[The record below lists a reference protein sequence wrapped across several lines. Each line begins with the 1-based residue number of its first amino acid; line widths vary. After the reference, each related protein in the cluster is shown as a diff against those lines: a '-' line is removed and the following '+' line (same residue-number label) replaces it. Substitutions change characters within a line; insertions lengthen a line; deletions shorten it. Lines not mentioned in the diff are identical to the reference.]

1 MEFRMASDRSKRI
14 NGDFKQHPTPG
25 FREVFR
31 RFAVSPRRR
40 FKSMIAA
47 CGHRGRIDTVAVF
60 LLLTAV
66 CVFTGPA
73 GAEANRE
80 RLQADVQQLAA
91 FGDRSTG
98 TEGCRAAADFIAA
111 QFEALGLKELG
122 RQRFV
127 VPVLRHESTRLVVP
141 DSQRNLEI
149 QPVRL
154 NAITPQTI
162 PPEGLSGPL
171 VYVGPGRLPDFNGK
185 PVEGAVILMD
195 LDSRKHWLHAANLG
209 ARAVIYIDPGRSRKM
224 LYQDKYELSPV
235 QFPRFRIAEAELREQ
250 FGRFEHA
257 AEGVVASEVQ
267 LYSRIFWNEVW
278 AENIYGLIPGSDP
291 ELAEELLV
299 VEAFYD
305 SRSFVP
311 GMSPGAD
318 EAMSVATL
326 LELARFLARRPPSRS
341 VLLLATAG
349 HAQGL
354 AGMREAVWSIASR
367 SKDMRDQQ
375 KALKNTIDAAE
386 AAITLLERVRRIGLD
401 AYVDGLRGDPQRNGK
416 ALLDAVNDRVKTEVD
431 TLSRRLMRLRLESD
445 GQADPAVLEPL
456 VRERTLLRR
465 LSWATSLAAIGTEE
479 KKAIGDLIPKAL
491 VDHRR
496 ITADAETDM
505 KVLRSARQFRA
516 LAKSLDIAA
525 VVSLHLSSGG
535 DGFGA
540 FNYGFLHD
548 LRDRVNRTPEYSLLD
563 DVLRRAAESMG
574 AAANLYRD
582 TLRPSRLRTWQ
593 SHLPD
598 RPALGGEV
606 SALAAYIGFSL
617 VTVND
622 DRQWWGTPADTVDT
636 VDFEY
641 AGRQSAQLISLV
653 EAMSRAERLHTG
665 DMPRDGFTEVQG
677 RARFLRQ
684 GELFPD
690 QPAPGTVIMAFQGP
704 ARYYAMVDAMGTFHL
719 KGVATKKLTQHK
731 VIVEGYRFHPRSGEA
746 VWAINKPET
755 GKSAYRLKI
764 RRSSAETDL
773 VIFGCRE
780 TTIFNL
786 LEPRSFDYMTRI
798 QLIDARREA
807 TPMRYWWSRIDT
819 RSSVIASIYL
829 EPGTRLKMTLSDSV
843 LNKKLLLLNASAE
856 NPTGAGYLVD
866 DWPQLHRTDYKVA
879 RDMWAL
885 LGPRIR
891 NLEKHGIYNQ
901 RISAMHQQGLHSLD
915 IARQSLQARH
925 YDRFAEAA
933 TRSWALAARVYNDVE
948 KTQKDV
954 LFGVLFYIALFVPFA
969 FCLERLLFSFTNINK
984 RIVAFFVILLVLIA
998 VIYNVH
1004 PAFRLAYSPTVVI
1017 LAFLIM
1023 GLSLVVTLI
1032 IYFRFEEEMT
1042 RLQRRARQMKAAE
1055 IGRWKAFTAA
1065 FLLGVSNLRRR
1076 RLRTVLTCV
1085 TLIILTFTVMSF
1097 TTVKSIRHHARMQ
1110 YQPQAPY
1117 QGLLFKNFNWT
1128 DLPPEAHGTIA
1139 NYFEDRGTAAPR
1151 VWLENEDRTRPV
1163 YVPIQRDQRTFAAR
1177 GMIGLSHD
1185 ESRVTGLDRILVG
1198 GRWLEPNEDFA
1209 ILLPDRMARE
1219 LGIDPYRPEGAR
1231 VRIWGTV
1238 FDVAG
1243 VFSGQQLNAFADL
1256 DGEPPTPVTFPSEVT
1271 LAMTEAEME
1280 ALESGEVVQTFQTRY
1295 QHVDADVTVIVP
1307 FQTLLSMGGK
1317 LKAVAARPP
1326 AGSVDPQMAES
1337 LADRFGLI
1345 IFAGEPNGVFLYHA
1359 SDTMS
1364 YSGVPN
1370 VVVPLIISV
1379 FIVLN
1384 TMIGSVYERKREIG
1398 IYTSVGLAPSHV
1410 SFLFIAEALAFA
1422 VLSVVLGYL
1431 LAQIT
1436 AAFFAGTGLWSGITV
1451 NYSSLAGVAAMVL
1464 VILVVLVSVIYPSRV
1479 AAEIAI
1485 PDVNRSWKLPEVKDN
1500 RLDITLPF
1508 LMNFREHLSIG
1519 GFLLEHF
1526 EGHQDISH
1534 GLFSAGDID
1543 FSLAGCRIPGE
1554 GDGGTGGAEMIQLS
1568 TNIWL
1573 APFDFGIMQQVR
1585 LEFCEAVDDPGFLE
1599 IRVRLERLAGE
1610 ANAWRRIN
1618 KAFLHDLRKQLLIW
1632 RSLDTESK
1640 THYEDLMVARAQERD
1655 IDLKQHL
1662 ETESAG

>member
-1 MEFRMASDRSKRI
+1 MKTNKPVFHDLLDTRKPTGIPASL
-14 NGDFKQHPTPG
+14 
-25 FREVFR
+25 FR

-40 FKSMIAA
+40 FNFFRVVFWA
-47 CGHRGRIDTVAVF
+47 TV
-60 LLLTAV
+60 LCL
-66 CVFTGPA
+66 FTVST
-73 GAEANRE
+73 GAETVQD
-80 RLQADVQQLAA
+80 RLQADIRSFAA
-91 FGDRSTG
+91 LGDRSTG
-98 TEGCRAAADFIAA
+98 TAGCRAAAAFIEER
-111 QFEALGLKELG
+111 FEAIGLKEVG
-122 RQRFV
+122 TQRFV
-127 VPVLRHESTRLVVP
+127 VPALRHEGSRLHLP
-141 DSQRNLEI
+141 DARQNLEI
-149 QPVRL
+149 QPVLL

-162 PPEGLSGPL
+162 PPEGISGPL
-171 VYVGPGRLPDFNGK
+171 VYVGAGRLPDFNGK
-185 PVEGAVILMD
+185 PVEGAIILME

-209 ARAVIYIDPGRSRKM
+209 AQAVIYIDPGRSRKM
-224 LYQDKYELSPV
+224 LFTDKFELSPI
-235 QFPRFRIAEAELREQ
+235 QFPRFRITADTLRGQ
-250 FGRFEHA
+250 FGPFET
-257 AEGVVASEVQ
+257 AEDGVVAPEVR
-267 LYSRIFWNEVW
+267 LHSRIFWNEVP
-278 AENIYGLIPGSDP
+278 AENVYGLIPGAD
-291 ELAEELLV
+291 EQLAEELLV

-305 SRSFVP
+305 SSAFVP
-311 GMSPGAD
+311 GISPGAD
-318 EAMSVATL
+318 EALGIGTL
-326 LELARFLARRPPSRS
+326 MELARALVRRPPGRS
-341 VLLLATAG
+341 VLLVATAG
-349 HAQGL
+349 HAQTL
-354 AGMREAVWSIASR
+354 AGMREAIWSIASR

-375 KALKNTIDAAE
+375 KTLQNIEEKSK
-386 AAITLLERVRRIGLD
+386 AAIVLLEQVRASGVG
-401 AYVDGLRGDPQRNGK
+401 AYVRSLREDPQRNGK
-416 ALLDAVNDRVKTEVD
+416 ALLDALNDRIKTEVD
-431 TLSRRLMRLRLESD
+431 TLSRRLMRLRLEAG
-445 GQADPAVLEPL
+445 GQADSAVIEPL

-465 LSWATSLAAIGTEE
+465 MSWATSLANVAAAERNALEE
-479 KKAIGDLIPKAL
+479 LIPASID
-491 VDHRR
+491 DHRK
-496 ITADAETDM
+496 IVADAQKELRI
-505 KVLRSARQFRA
+505 LRSARQFRA
-516 LAKSLDIAA
+516 LAKSREIAA
-525 VVSLHLSSGG
+525 VVSLHLSSNG

-563 DVLRRAAESMG
+563 DVLRRSAEER
-574 AAANLYRD
+574 LQEPVLFRD

-593 SHLPD
+593 SHFRD
-598 RPALGGEV
+598 RPAFGGEV
-606 SALAAYIGFSL
+606 SALAGYIGVTFA
-617 VTVND
+617 TVND
-622 DRQWWGTPADTVDT
+622 DRQWWGTPYDTIDE
-636 VDFEY
+636 VDFGY
-641 AGRQSAQLISLV
+641 AARQSAQLVALID
-653 EAMSRAERLHTG
+653 AMSRAEGLHTG
-665 DMPRDGFTEVQG
+665 DMPRDGFTEVLG
-677 RARFLRQ
+677 RAQFLRH

-704 ARYYAMVDAMGTFHL
+704 ARFYAMVDAMGRFHL

-731 VIVEGYRFHPRSGEA
+731 VIVEGYRFHPRNGEV

-764 RRSSAETDL
+764 RRSSTETDL
-773 VIFGCRE
+773 VIFGCKE

-786 LEPRSFDYMTRI
+786 LEPRSFNYMTRI

-807 TPMRYWWSRIDT
+807 KPTRYWWSRIDT
-819 RSSVIASIYL
+819 RSSVIASMYL

-843 LNKKLLLLNASAE
+843 LNKKLILLNASGE
-856 NPTGAGYLVD
+856 NPTGSGYLVD
-866 DWPQLHRTDYKVA
+866 DWPKLHRTDYKVA

-901 RISAMHQQGLHSLD
+901 RISAMHEQGIQSLE
-915 IARQSLQARH
+915 IARQSLAERH

-948 KTQKDV
+948 ETQKDV

-969 FCLERLLFSFTNINK
+969 FCMERLLFSFTNINK
-984 RIVAFFVILLVLIA
+984 RIVAFFAILLALIA

-1076 RLRTVLTCV
+1076 RLRTALTCA

-1110 YQPQAPY
+1110 YQSQAPY
-1117 QGLLFKNFNWT
+1117 QGFLFKKFNWT
-1128 DLPPEAHGTIA
+1128 DLPPEAHGTVA

-1163 YVPIQRDQRTFAAR
+1163 YVPIQRGGRTFGAR
-1177 GMIGLSHD
+1177 GMVGLSH
-1185 ESRVTGLDRILVG
+1185 EEGRVTGLDRVLVG
-1198 GRWLEPNEDFA
+1198 GRWFEPGERLA
-1209 ILLPDRMARE
+1209 ILLPDRMAGE
-1219 LGIDPYRPEGAR
+1219 LQIDPRNPAGAR
-1231 VRIWGTV
+1231 VDIWGTKFEV
-1238 FDVAG
+1238 VG
-1243 VFSGQQLNAFADL
+1243 VFSGSALNTFADL
-1256 DGEPPTPVTFPSEVT
+1256 DGEPLTPVTFPSEVT
-1271 LAMTEAEME
+1271 MEITEAEME
-1280 ALESGEVVQTFQTRY
+1280 AMESGEDVQTFQSRY
-1295 QHVDADVTVIVP
+1295 QHVDGELTAIMP
-1307 FQTLLSMGGK
+1307 FQTLISMGGE

-1326 AGSVDPQMAES
+1326 AGTVDPELAES

-1370 VVVPLIISV
+1370 VVVPLVISV

-1431 LAQIT
+1431 LAQT
-1436 AAFFAGTGLWSGITV
+1436 TSAFFAGTDLWSGITV

-1479 AAEIAI
+1479 AAEVAI
-1485 PDVNRSWKLPEVKDN
+1485 PDVNRSWKLPEVRDN
-1500 RLDITLPF
+1500 RLDVTLPF
-1508 LMNFREHLSIG
+1508 LMNFREHLSIA

-1543 FSLAGCRIPGE
+1543 FSFASCSIPGE
-1554 GDGGTGGAEMIQLS
+1554 GGSAGGAEMIQLS

-1573 APFDFGIMQQVR
+1573 APFDFGIMQRVS
-1585 LEFCEAVDDPGFLE
+1585 LEFCEAVGDPGFLE
-1599 IRVRLERLAGE
+1599 IRASLKRLAGE

-1618 KAFLHDLRKQLLIW
+1618 KAFLHDLRKQLLVW
-1632 RSLDTESK
+1632 RSLDKDSK
-1640 THYEDLMVARAQERD
+1640 THYEELMVARAQERN
-1655 IDLKQHL
+1655 IDLQQHL
-1662 ETESAG
+1662 EIESAG

>member
-1 MEFRMASDRSKRI
+1 MKTITR
-14 NGDFKQHPTPG
+14 
-25 FREVFR
+25 
-31 RFAVSPRRR
+31 
-40 FKSMIAA
+40 
-47 CGHRGRIDTVAVF
+47 
-60 LLLTAV
+60 LLLISTLCFYA
-66 CVFTGPA
+66 GPA
-73 GAEANRE
+73 GAETSRE
-80 RLQADVQQLAA
+80 RLQADVQRLAA

-98 TEGCRAAADFIAA
+98 TAGNRAAADYIQA
-111 QFEALGLKELG
+111 QFEDLGLREVG

-127 VPVLRHESTRLVVP
+127 TPVMRHEGSRLFLP
-141 DSQRNLEI
+141 DRGQNLEI
-149 QPVRL
+149 RPVLL
-154 NAITPQTI
+154 NAITPQTVD
-162 PPEGLSGPL
+162 PEGLSGPL

-185 PVEGAVILMD
+185 PVQGAVILMD

-209 ARAVIYIDPGRSRKM
+209 ARAVIYVDPGRSRKM
-224 LYQDKYELSPV
+224 LYEDKFELSPV
-235 QFPRFRIAEAELREQ
+235 QFPRFRIDEAALRQQ
-250 FGRFEHA
+250 FGSFER
-257 AEGVVASEVQ
+257 AEQGVVAGEVRVF
-267 LYSRIFWNEVW
+267 SRVFWNEVW
-278 AENIYGLIPGSDP
+278 AENIYGLIPGADP
-291 ELAEELLV
+291 DLAEELLI

-305 SRSFVP
+305 NRALVP
-311 GMSPGAD
+311 GMAPGAD
-318 EAMSVATL
+318 EALSVATL
-326 LELARFLARRPPSRS
+326 LELARFLVRNPPGRS
-341 VLLLATAG
+341 VLLVAAGG
-349 HAQGL
+349 HAQTL
-354 AGMREAVWSIASR
+354 AGMREAIWSIASR

-375 KALKNTIDAAE
+375 KDLQHTLEDAE
-386 AAITLLERVRRIGLD
+386 AAIALLEQVRRTGVD
-401 AYVDGLRGDPQRNGK
+401 AYIRGLENGPARNGK
-416 ALLDAVNDRVKTEVD
+416 ALLDAVNDRIKTEVD
-431 TLSRRLMRLRLESD
+431 TLSRRLMRLRLESG

-465 LSWATSLAAIGTEE
+465 LSWATSLATVGTEE
-479 KKAIGDLIPKAL
+479 KNAIQALIPKAL
-491 VDHRR
+491 DDHRS
-496 ITADAETDM
+496 IVADAETDLE
-505 KVLRSARQFRA
+505 VLRSARQFRS
-516 LAKSLDIAA
+516 LARSLDIAA

-563 DVLRRAAESMG
+563 DVLRRGAE
-574 AAANLYRD
+574 ALDAETPLYRD

-606 SALAAYIGFSL
+606 SALAALIGVTFA
-617 VTVND
+617 TVND
-622 DRQWWGTPADTVDT
+622 NRQWWGTPADTIDT
-636 VDFEY
+636 VDFEF
-641 AGRQSAQLISLV
+641 AGLQSAQLIALLD
-653 EAMSRAERLHTG
+653 AMSRADRLHTG
-665 DMPRDGFTEVQG
+665 DMPRDGLTEVLG
-677 RARFLRQ
+677 RAQFLRQ

-704 ARYYAMVDAMGTFHL
+704 ARYYAIVDAMGRFHF
-719 KGVATKKLTQHK
+719 KGVATAKLTQHK
-731 VIVEGYRFHPRSGEA
+731 VIVEGYRFHPRSGEV

-773 VIFGCRE
+773 VIFGCKE
-780 TTIFNL
+780 TSIFNL

-807 TPMRYWWSRIDT
+807 SPTRYWWSRIDT
-819 RSSVIASIYL
+819 RSSVIASVYL

-843 LNKKLLLLNASAE
+843 LNKKLLLLNASEE
-856 NPTGAGYLVD
+856 NPTGSGYLVD
-866 DWPQLHRTDYKVA
+866 DWPQLHRTDFKVA

-901 RISAMHQQGLHSLD
+901 RISAMHEQGMQSLN
-915 IARQSLQARH
+915 IARNALEARR
-925 YDRFAEAA
+925 YDLFAEAA

-984 RIVAFFVILLVLIA
+984 RIVAFFVILLALIA

-1055 IGRWKAFTAA
+1055 VGRWKAFTAA

-1076 RLRTVLTCV
+1076 RLRTILTCA

-1117 QGLLFKNFNWT
+1117 QGFLFKNFNWT

-1163 YVPIQRDQRTFAAR
+1163 YVPIQRNQRTFAAR
-1177 GMIGLSHD
+1177 GLIGLSH
-1185 ESRVTGLDRILVG
+1185 EEAGVTGLDRILVG
-1198 GRWLEPNEDFA
+1198 GRWLAPDEDYA
-1209 ILLPDRMARE
+1209 ILLPERMAGE
-1219 LGIDPYRPEGAR
+1219 LGIDPRRPEGAR
-1231 VRIWGTV
+1231 VRIWGTE
-1238 FDVAG
+1238 FDVVG
-1243 VFSGQQLNAFADL
+1243 VFSGRELAGFADL
-1256 DGEPPTPVTFPSEVT
+1256 DGEPPTPVTFPTEVT
-1271 LAMTEAEME
+1271 LEMTEAEME
-1280 ALESGEVVQTFQTRY
+1280 AMESGQDVQIFQSRY
-1295 QHVDADVTVIVP
+1295 QHVDGELTVIVP
-1307 FQTLLSMGGK
+1307 FQTLLSMGGR

-1326 AGSVDPQMAES
+1326 AGNVDPKMAES

-1345 IFAGEPNGVFLYHA
+1345 IFAGEPDGVFLYHA

-1370 VVVPLIISV
+1370 VLIPLIISV

-1431 LAQIT
+1431 LAQTT

-1451 NYSSLAGVAAMVL
+1451 NYSSMAGVGAMVL

-1479 AAEIAI
+1479 AADIAI
-1485 PDVNRSWKLPEVKDN
+1485 PDVNRSWKLPEAKDN

-1534 GLFSAGDID
+1534 GLFSAGGID
-1543 FSLAGCRIPGE
+1543 FSLASCRIPGAGE
-1554 GDGGTGGAEMIQLS
+1554 GATGDAEMIQLS

-1573 APFDFGIMQQVR
+1573 APFDFGIMQQVS

-1632 RSLDTESK
+1632 RSLDKPSK
-1640 THYEDLMVARAQERD
+1640 AHYEELMIARARERN
-1655 IDLKQHL
+1655 IDLQQHL
-1662 ETESAG
+1662 EMEASG